1 MSFGAR
7 LLVVVLL
14 AAAAFAGTPGTFRGQ
29 LYEGQNTKP
38 GWVYIVGRNETL
50 RLVHIANASVFY
62 ADEFPTRLRKEK
74 PATSLKPG
82 VDVRVTAEQDENG
95 NWQAT
100 EIEIIGPETRQRK
113 RNAEPEGAFG
123 RPELQ
128 TRKN

>member
-1 MSFGAR
+1 MGFRAK
-7 LLVVVLL
+7 LLAVLL
-14 AAAAFAGTPGTFRGQ
+14 LATAAYGGTPGTFRGE
-29 LYEGQNTKP
+29 LYPGQDTKP

-62 ADEFPTRLRKEK
+62 ADEFPTRLRRQK

-95 NWQAT
+95 NWQAS
-100 EIEIIGPETRQRK
+100 EIEIIGLKMRNRK
-113 RNAEPEGAFG
+113 RGAEPDRSVI

-128 TRKN
+128 TRKQ